1 VLKDKFQE
9 VGNSTKIDCFLNF
22 DLLSG
27 RKKGRGGK
35 RATPRQDPAQL
46 DTPSD
51 SPKRK
56 DSKLEFQGRLSHAS
70 PRVTDSLI
78 TQFFLPENSDAKVSV
93 TAAAVA
99 AAAAKRSG
107 SPQSTAPAHEEVA
120 VEEVAVEE
128 VAVEDVAAQEA
139 DTTEAAEP
147 QASEVQ
153 NSKSNLPSKTDF
165 LNIQLF
171 DQYRRRCRVYKK
183 ITALILITRF

>member
-1 VLKDKFQE
+1 MLKDKFQE

-120 VEEVAVEE
+120 VE
-128 VAVEDVAAQEA
+128 DVAAQEA